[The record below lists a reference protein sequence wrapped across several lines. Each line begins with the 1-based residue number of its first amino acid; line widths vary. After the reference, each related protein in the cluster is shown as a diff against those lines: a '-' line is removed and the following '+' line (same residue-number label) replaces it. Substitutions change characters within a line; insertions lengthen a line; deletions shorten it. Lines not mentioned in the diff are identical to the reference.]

1 MNNIT
6 TSEIYTKHAHDFASM
21 LRDCV
26 AQSTSEETAMRVNAQ
41 ITPVGRYTERAP
53 RTPRTPKIA
62 TPAPS
67 VVLES
72 ADEVY
77 TRPNGSKYHARKW
90 GDNQDV
96 ATLRRAREA
105 TTFAVEHKTGS
116 PMFALLYGAPGT
128 GKTALVE
135 ASFGEHIY
143 TVLGTADIEMS
154 DFIGGYTTTPSG
166 GFDWVDGPLVRA
178 IEEGACL
185 FIDEIGLIDPKQ
197 LSGLYGVM
205 DGRGEL
211 TITANPD
218 RGTVK
223 VHPNFYVVGATN
235 PNAPGVRLSEA
246 LLSRFTL
253 QAEMGTDWTL
263 ARTLG
268 VPTNIVT
275 VAQNLFKKQESGE
288 TSWSPQMRELLAFRD
303 IAGVFGLPFAIQ
315 NLLASAPEMDRPV
328 VSDVMSRVFG
338 AEYKPAKI

>member
-1 MNNIT
+1 MNSIT
-6 TSEIYTKHAHDFASM
+6 TTEIYTKHSYDFASL

-26 AQSTSEETAMRVNAQ
+26 GQSTSADTAMRVNAQ
-41 ITPVGRYTERAP
+41 VTPVGRYTERAP
-53 RTPRTPKIA
+53 RTARTPRA
-62 TPAPS
+62 VVTPS
-67 VVLES
+67 VTIES
-72 ADEVY
+72 TDEVY
-77 TRPNGSKYHARKW
+77 TRPNGAKYHARKW
-90 GDNQDV
+90 GENQDV
-96 ATLRRAREA
+96 AILRKAREA
-105 TTFAVEHKTGS
+105 TTFAVENNAGS

-128 GKTALVE
+128 GKTALIE

-154 DFIGGYTTTPSG
+154 DFVGGYVQTPSG
-166 GFDWVDGPLVRA
+166 AFEWVDGPLVRA

-253 QAEMGTDWTL
+253 QAEMGTDWSL

-268 VPTNIVT
+268 VPTTMVT
-275 VAQNLFKKQESGE
+275 VAQNLNKKQESGE

-303 IAGVFGLPFAIQ
+303 IAGTFGLQFAIQ

-328 VSDVMSRVFG
+328 VADVVSRAFG